1 MRFAVF
7 IAVFI
12 DILKK
17 SEKNLKIS
25 LIMSII
31 LKELRGSR
39 YNYFAH
45 LKCAGKI
52 LWGLMR
58 ELVYGNWNFQI
69 WQ

>member
-1 MRFAVF
+1 
-7 IAVFI
+7 
-12 DILKK
+12 
-17 SEKNLKIS
+17 
-25 LIMSII
+25 MSII
-31 LKELRGSR
+31 FKELRGSR

-52 LWGLMR
+52 LCGLMR